1 MEIQFISGRGAT
13 GAIRGG
19 FGVNEGVL
27 MSKEPGFLKKKGE
40 VLFEVGRG
48 FKGEVVE
55 EKGVSF
61 TIKTA

>member
-1 MEIQFISGRGAT
+1 
-13 GAIRGG
+13 
-19 FGVNEGVL
+19 
-27 MSKEPGFLKKKGE
+27 MSKEPGFLKEKGE

-55 EKGVSF
+55 EKGMSF

>member
-1 MEIQFISGRGAT
+1 M
-13 GAIRGG
+13 
-19 FGVNEGVL
+19 NEGVL

>member
-1 MEIQFISGRGAT
+1 MGEIG
-13 GAIRGG
+13 GG
-19 FGVNEGVL
+19 FGVDEGVL
-27 MSKEPGFLKKKGE
+27 VLKEPGFLKEKGE

-55 EKGVSF
+55 ENGMSF

>member
-1 MEIQFISGRGAT
+1 MEIRFVRGRGAA

-19 FGVNEGVL
+19 FGVHEGVL
-27 MSKEPGFLKKKGE
+27 MSKKPGFLEEKGE

-55 EKGVSF
+55 EKGMSL